1 MITDLDELFPEESGF
16 EITNKDDGKKY
27 KVVYFIPVGVA
38 LFILENLDLIKNV
51 ISTKGK
57 KIKITKESTE
67 FMLKILE
74 LICKEQHEFMT
85 MEWIGKNISAPRIGF
100 IMSEL
105 VILLLGYLTSSGLM
119 GVVEG
124 KTEQILKRLN
134 LVD

>member
-16 EITNKDDGKKY
+16 EIINKDDGKKY
-27 KVVYFIPVGVA
+27 KVIYFIPVGVA
-38 LFILENLDLIKNV
+38 LLILENLDLIKDV
-51 ISTKGK
+51 IPTKGK

-105 VILLLGYLTSSGLM
+105 IILLLGYLTSSGLM

-124 KTEQILKRLN
+124 KTEQILKKLN